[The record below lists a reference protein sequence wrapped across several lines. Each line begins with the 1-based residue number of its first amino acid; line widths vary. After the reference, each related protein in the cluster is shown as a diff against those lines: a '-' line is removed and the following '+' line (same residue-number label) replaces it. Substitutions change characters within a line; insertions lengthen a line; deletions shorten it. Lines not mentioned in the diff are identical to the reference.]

1 MFRLNEPI
9 SMLTDYL
16 VGAFSLGLAR
26 RLQDQ
31 ARDPDS
37 PAIRAWDGALKSL
50 AAASFFGG
58 TEHGFR
64 PVVGKRRQRLLWK
77 GVILS
82 LGLTGYHLLRAAIET
97 FIRRERRPALT
108 RLAQAETAT
117 YEAWVTLGDD
127 DYTWGIAQYGI
138 GMAAL
143 AAGATPRA
151 LKGCTALRRSSPS
164 PRRLACPASLVRW
177 ARVLSAAQRGCTW
190 WWRKPISPPAN
201 SSARCFCKATPP
213 PATMRT

>member
-26 RLQDQ
+26 RLRDQ
-31 ARDPDS
+31 TRDSDN

-64 PVVGKRRQRLLWK
+64 PVVGKRGQRLLWK
-77 GVILS
+77 GIMLS

-97 FIRRERRPALT
+97 FVRREHRPALT
-108 RLAQAETAT
+108 RLAQVETSA
-117 YEAWVTLGDD
+117 YGAWVTLGDD

-138 GMAAL
+138 GIAAL

-151 LKGCTALRRSSPS
+151 LKEDRSSQAILAGIGTTVAAAAAEES
-164 PRRLACPASLVRW
+164 DLRLGPITGTDIYHILGLVAVYLLYRG
-177 ARVLSAAQRGCTW
+177 ARKS
-190 WWRKPISPPAN
+190 
-201 SSARCFCKATPP
+201 
-213 PATMRT
+213 